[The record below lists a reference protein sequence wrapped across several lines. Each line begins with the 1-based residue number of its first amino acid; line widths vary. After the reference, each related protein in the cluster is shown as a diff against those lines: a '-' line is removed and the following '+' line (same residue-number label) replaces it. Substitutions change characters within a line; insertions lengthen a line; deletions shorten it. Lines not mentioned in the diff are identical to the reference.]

1 MHKLSFSIVND
12 KWQPW
17 YYTSLPEQACPECRW
32 KQPELV
38 CGSKKR
44 GRLPEVRLRSRTERR
59 PTNTS
64 RLQARL
70 QYRSWTDASTY
81 LKRNKGKTSTTV
93 CRNLRKKYQGQWRIY
108 CIDLLFL
115 KSDLRH
121 YWCQTLNDT
130 IISDHIEWLPLLLK
144 TLIKILFKYIDDVR
158 DTVKVCLSQEQF
170 LVLIGS

>member
-12 KWQPW
+12 KWQP
-17 YYTSLPEQACPECRW
+17 YCYTSLPEQACPECRW

-64 RLQARL
+64 RLQAQL
-70 QYRSWTDASTY
+70 QYTSWTDASTY

-108 CIDLLFL
+108 CIDLLFFEE
-115 KSDLRH
+115 
-121 YWCQTLNDT
+121 WFETLLMSN
-130 IISDHIEWLPLLLK
+130 IEWYYYQWSHWVTSIVTK
-144 TLIKILFKYIDDVR
+144 NVNQNIV
-158 DTVKVCLSQEQF
+158 
-170 LVLIGS
+170 